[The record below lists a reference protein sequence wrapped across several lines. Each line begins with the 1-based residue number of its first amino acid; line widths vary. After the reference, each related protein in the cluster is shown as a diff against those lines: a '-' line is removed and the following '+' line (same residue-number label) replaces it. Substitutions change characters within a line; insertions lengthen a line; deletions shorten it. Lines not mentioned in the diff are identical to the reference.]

1 MSKKDM
7 EKMKALIEAKK
18 NKQNGN
24 QHIIPEKKIGSSHG
38 GNTNMK
44 TGGSNNKV

>member
-1 MSKKDM
+1 MSTNNM

-18 NKQNGN
+18 NN
-24 QHIIPEKKIGSSHG
+24 QADKHKIIPNKKIGASRG
-38 GNTNMK
+38 GSNNIK